1 MHGTGI
7 QSFGAYL
14 PRLRLERA
22 AIVEAMGWAAGLR
35 AGKQQ
40 GARSYCAWDEDALT
54 MAVEAAR
61 DCLTGHDRSGVAA
74 LVFASTTHPFA
85 DRCNAGVVAEA
96 LDLAQRLRTSDG
108 AGHQRAGVSALLDAL
123 RNARLD
129 GQRTLVVAAER
140 RVARAGS
147 EQEARFGHGATA
159 ALVGAGP
166 DLAAEYVAAA
176 SVRADFVD
184 HFRGADAEYDYAY
197 EERWIRDEG
206 YLALMP
212 RAIEAALGSI
222 ASHEVKYLLVQ
233 GPQRFA
239 SAVAKAAGIRA
250 ESVPPDLHAECGDTG
265 VAHPL
270 LLLGAALEQAQGG
283 DLIVLAGFGQG
294 CDVVVLRAT
303 GRAPA
308 AGRGVSGSLAAGVP
322 NREYARFLANCGLV
336 DVDWGMRAE
345 RDNRT
350 AQPAAW
356 RHHRD
361 VTAFFGGQCRAC
373 GTVQFP
379 LARAC
384 VNPQCRAFDTQDPV
398 QLAERPGRVKTY
410 TEDWLA
416 VTRSPP
422 HVYGNVEIEG
432 GGNVFIEFTDVRP
445 GEVSVGQPVRFV
457 FRVKDFDGVRGFR
470 RYFWKATPVRN

>member
-7 QSFGAYL
+7 RSCGAYL

-22 AIVEAMGWAAGLR
+22 AIIEAMGWAAGLR
-35 AGKQQ
+35 AGKPH

-61 DCLTGHDRSGVAA
+61 DCLTGHDRSVVAS

-96 LDLAQRLRTSDG
+96 LDLAQSLRTADG

-123 RNARLD
+123 RSAGID
-129 GQRTLVVAAER
+129 GQQTLVVAADR
-140 RVARAGS
+140 RVAKAGS
-147 EQEARFGHGATA
+147 EQESRFGHGAAA

-176 SVRADFVD
+176 SMRADFVD
-184 HFRGADAEYDYAY
+184 HFREAAAEYDYAY
-197 EERWIRDEG
+197 EERWVRDEG
-206 YLALMP
+206 YLALVP
-212 RAIEAALGSI
+212 RAIRAALGSI
-222 ASHEVKYLLVQ
+222 DARDVRHLLVQ

-239 SAVAKAAGIRA
+239 TAIAKAAGIRPEA
-250 ESVPPDLHAECGDTG
+250 VPADLHGECGDTG

-270 LLLGAALEQAQGG
+270 LLLGAALERAQAG
-283 DLIVLAGFGQG
+283 DLILLAGFGQG
-294 CDVVVLRAT
+294 CDVVVFRST
-303 GRAPA
+303 GRAA
-308 AGRGVSGSLAAGVP
+308 TAGRGASGSLAAGVP
-322 NREYARFLANCGLV
+322 NRDYVRFLANCGLV
-336 DVDWGMRAE
+336 DVEWGMRAE

-361 VTAFFGGQCRAC
+361 VTAFFGGQCSAC

-384 VNPQCRAFDTQDPV
+384 VNPQCRAFDTQSPV
-398 QLAERPGRVKTY
+398 QLAEKLGRVKTY

-422 HVYGNVEIEG
+422 HVYGNVELDG

-457 FRVKDFDGVRGFR
+457 FRVKDFDKVRGFR
-470 RYFWKATPVRN
+470 RYFWKATPVRS